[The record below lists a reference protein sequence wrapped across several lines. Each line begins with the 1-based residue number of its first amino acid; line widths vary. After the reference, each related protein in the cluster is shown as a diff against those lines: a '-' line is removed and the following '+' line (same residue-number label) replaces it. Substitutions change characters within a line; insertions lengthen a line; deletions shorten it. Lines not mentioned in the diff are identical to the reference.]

1 MPWFRVDDNLGF
13 HHKVIAAGNPAMGL
27 WVRAGSVCA
36 SQLTDGFVP
45 DHMIASLGVS
55 VGAIEKAVERVR
67 KGEAA

>member
-1 MPWFRVDDNLGF
+1 MVWFRVDDNLGF

-36 SQLTDGFVP
+36 SQLTDGFVA

-55 VGAIEKAVERVR
+55 VGAIEKAVERAR
-67 KGEAA
+67 KAAA

>member
-1 MPWFRVDDNLGF
+1 
-13 HHKVIAAGNPAMGL
+13 MGL